1 VGVITNAYLLGTGN
15 ITNAIAVRA
24 ATPSRKGTG
33 VMSNAY
39 GVDIQPQMIT
49 GVTNAYGVYQEGA
62 SGLNYF
68 AGNIGVG
75 KTNPS
80 HPIEAASGA
89 YLSAGGQWIS
99 ASSRENKKNIK
110 DACCGRGGCG
120 TIRAEAGHIQL

>member
-1 VGVITNAYLLGTGN
+1 
-15 ITNAIAVRA
+15 
-24 ATPSRKGTG
+24 
-33 VMSNAY
+33 
-39 GVDIQPQMIT
+39 MIT